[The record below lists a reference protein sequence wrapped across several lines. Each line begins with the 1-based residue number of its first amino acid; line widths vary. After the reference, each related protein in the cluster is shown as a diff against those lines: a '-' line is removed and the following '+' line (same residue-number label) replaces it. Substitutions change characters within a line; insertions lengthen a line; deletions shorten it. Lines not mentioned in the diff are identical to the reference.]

1 MDDIDDAL
9 SYAKYNFEGVIAG
22 FRVQK
27 KERLKEENKRK
38 DKKPEEFKHLTL
50 FAAQHLS
57 DEIKNYCHAYGDYNH
72 ATVWA
77 ASFLNDMVSECKQHN
92 FENFISKD
100 EIPLKTLMEKACEV
114 LSDDVMDVHVSCKAH
129 FHERNA
135 DPYFEIILK
144 Y

>member
-9 SYAKYNFEGVIAG
+9 SYTKYNFEGIIAG

-27 KERLKEENKRK
+27 KELLKKENKQK
-38 DKKPEEFKHLTL
+38 NKMPEEFKHLTL

-57 DEIKNYCHAYGDYNH
+57 DEIKNQCHAYGNYNH
-72 ATVWA
+72 ATVWVHP
-77 ASFLNDMVSECKQHN
+77 FLNEMVAECKQHN
-92 FENFISKD
+92 FENFTSKD
-100 EIPLKTLMEKACEV
+100 EIPLKTLMENACEV
-114 LSDDVMDVHVSCKAH
+114 LSDDTMDVRVSCKAH